1 MRGLVSQGVTIQNG
15 LCRGCRAQNPPAPLH
30 CLMHAPSVIRQST
43 KLQSHSHSHPVIAA
57 GAPSQPSEL
66 QSEVCRPGCSAAAAA
81 AAAAAAMPVM
91 GRPFL

>member
-1 MRGLVSQGVTIQNG
+1 MRGSVSQGGTIQNG
-15 LCRGCRAQNPPAPLH
+15 LCRGCGAQNPPAPLR
-30 CLMHAPSVIRQST
+30 CLMHAPSVICRST
-43 KLQSHSHSHPVIAA
+43 KLQSHNHGHSVIVAR
-57 GAPSQPSEL
+57 APGQPSEL

>member
-1 MRGLVSQGVTIQNG
+1 MRGLVSQGGIIQNG
-15 LCRGCRAQNPPAPLH
+15 LCRGCRAHNPPAPLR

-43 KLQSHSHSHPVIAA
+43 KLRSHNHGHSVIAA
-57 GAPSQPSEL
+57 RGPRQPSEL